1 MATDHN
7 HHGQGQHSDV
17 AFEHS
22 DLSHRGIWAFFIFL
36 GVSTMVIFLAIG
48 ALYKGF
54 GYARVQM
61 EAEPNPMAV
70 SDKMP
75 APAEMQNT
83 AAVDLQKF
91 SGNGTQPLL
100 QSNDVADMESFLLQE
115 ETLLKA
121 SPWKEENGTVHLPID
136 HAMQL
141 VIQRNQPARANGSN
155 PSIHDP
161 NMVPTEAGFYGVA
174 KVQQDADAT
183 MVEGAPMGDTQ
194 GESGAGHMRELPGV
208 NDLGPKNPARGRG
221 EHQSASPEQKVPTP
235 PPSAKA
241 PKQ

>member
-7 HHGQGQHSDV
+7 HHGQAHHSDV

-83 AAVDLQKF
+83 APVDLQKF

-100 QSNDVADMESFLLQE
+100 QSNDVVDMESFLRQE
-115 ETLLKA
+115 EQLLKA
-121 SPWKEENGTVHLPID
+121 APWKEENGTVHLPID

-141 VIQRNQPARANGSN
+141 VMQRNQPARANGSN

-161 NMVPTEAGFYGVA
+161 NMVPTEAGFFGTANVH
-174 KVQQDADAT
+174 QQADAT

-194 GESGAGHMRELPGV
+194 VESPAGHEKQLQGI
-208 NDLGPKNPARGRG
+208 DDKGPKNPARARG
-221 EHQSASPEQKVPTP
+221 EHQSASPEQKIKTP